1 MGRADQNRK
10 DSMAKTS
17 GAKARVY
24 RKFELKFLHKV
35 DVCNLLRKT
44 KAFCS
49 VQYTP

>member
-10 DSMAKTS
+10 DSMAETS
-17 GAKARVY
+17 GAKERVY

-49 VQYTP
+49 VQYRP